1 MKKKVVLG
9 LLTIL
14 SVGMLAGAA
23 EARPCNDRYRGN
35 DWRNYRVSQARWNN
49 HYNQNRW
56 NNRWN
61 NNNRFDRR
69 DYYRSAYNPYNN
81 RRAWW

>member
-23 EARPCNDRYRGN
+23 EARPCNDHYRAN
-35 DWRNYRVSQARWNN
+35 NWRNYRVSQARWNN
-49 HYNQNRW
+49 RYNQNRFW

-61 NNNRFDRR
+61 NRDRR
-69 DYYRSAYNPYNN
+69 DYRSAYNPYNN
-81 RRAWW
+81 RRSWW